1 MTIRRK
7 WEESGFKTIQ
17 VFQVPKIEFPKKIPF
32 LFSHCPILTIFAKLL
47 EHSQ

>member
-1 MTIRRK
+1 MAIREKRK
-7 WEESGFKTIQ
+7 EYVFKMQPVFYDPES
-17 VFQVPKIEFPKKIPF
+17 EFPKKIPF